1 MMKWIFACMIII
13 STLFGALNGRIGDV
27 SNALIQGSGNAVTL
41 VISLMGAMC
50 LWSGVMKVADEAG
63 LTDMVAKLLSPIT
76 KRLFRGL
83 DTDSPAMK
91 AISMNITANLLGLG
105 NAATPLGIEAMRR
118 MAEDENIKDTASNN
132 MVTFVVLNT
141 ASIQL
146 IPTTIS
152 VLRLNHGAAAPMDIL
167 PAILL
172 SSVVSLSF
180 GVMISKILGYFH
192 APEHHKR
199 FCGHHSKSNTK
210 G

>member
-180 GVMISKILGYFH
+180 GVMISKLLGHFH
-192 APEHHKR
+192 APEHRER
-199 FCGHHSKSNTK
+199 FCGHQSKSNRK

>member
-1 MMKWIFACMIII
+1 MMKWIFVCMIVI

-63 LTDMVAKLLSPIT
+63 LTNMVAKLLSPIT
-76 KRLFRGL
+76 KHLFKGL

-118 MAEDENIKDTASNN
+118 MAEDEKIKDTASNN
-132 MVTFVVLNT
+132 MITFVGFDSINSYNDIS
-141 ASIQL
+141 ASAKSRRYC
-146 IPTTIS
+146 TDGHS
-152 VLRLNHGAAAPMDIL
+152 SRYF
-167 PAILL
+167 AILGSIIEL
-172 SSVVSLSF
+172 WRYDVQSAGTFS
-180 GVMISKILGYFH
+180 
-192 APEHHKR
+192 
-199 FCGHHSKSNTK
+199 C
-210 G
+210 

>member
-1 MMKWIFACMIII
+1 MMKWIFACMIIV

-41 VISLMGAMC
+41 VLSLMGAMC
-50 LWSGVMKVADEAG
+50 LWGGVMKVADEAG
-63 LTDMVAKLLSPIT
+63 VTDMVAKLLSPIT

-167 PAILL
+167 PAILI
-172 SSVVSLSF
+172 SSVVSLSV
-180 GVMISKILGYFH
+180 GVMISKLLGHFRVPGH
-192 APEHHKR
+192 RER
-199 FCGHHSKSNTK
+199 FCGHQSKSNRK

>member
-1 MMKWIFACMIII
+1 MMKWIFVCMIVV

-63 LTDMVAKLLSPIT
+63 LTNMVAKLLSPIT
-76 KRLFRGL
+76 KRLFKGL

-132 MVTFVVLNT
+132 MITFVVLNT

-180 GVMISKILGYFH
+180 GVMMSKVLGRFH
-192 APEHHKR
+192 VTKHH
-199 FCGHHSKSNTK
+199 
-210 G
+210 

>member
-1 MMKWIFACMIII
+1 MMKWIFVCMIVI

-63 LTDMVAKLLSPIT
+63 LTNMVAKLLSPIT
-76 KRLFRGL
+76 KHLFKGL

-105 NAATPLGIEAMRR
+105 NAATPLGIEAMRK
-118 MAEDENIKDTASNN
+118 MAEDEKIKDTASNN
-132 MVTFVVLNT
+132 MITFVVLNT

-152 VLRLNHGAAAPMDIL
+152 VLRLNHGATAPMDIL
-167 PAILL
+167 PTILL

-180 GVMISKILGYFH
+180 GVMMSKVLGRFH
-192 APEHHKR
+192 VSKHH
-199 FCGHHSKSNTK
+199 
-210 G
+210 

>member
-1 MMKWIFACMIII
+1 MMKWIFVCMIVI

-63 LTDMVAKLLSPIT
+63 LTNMVAKLLSPIT
-76 KRLFRGL
+76 KHLFKGL

-118 MAEDENIKDTASNN
+118 MAEYDYFRCAEYGFDSINSYNDISASAKSRRYC
-132 MVTFVVLNT
+132 TDGHSSRYF
-141 ASIQL
+141 
-146 IPTTIS
+146 
-152 VLRLNHGAAAPMDIL
+152 
-167 PAILL
+167 AILGSIIEL
-172 SSVVSLSF
+172 WRYDVQSAGTFS
-180 GVMISKILGYFH
+180 
-192 APEHHKR
+192 
-199 FCGHHSKSNTK
+199 C
-210 G
+210 